1 MQRPEVLF
9 SRAERARE
17 SSRYRRALQS
27 YKVALHAFSSLGRLE
42 GVVDC
47 QLAIGDTLRMTGEFD
62 QAITYYEDALELA
75 DDPLTIADCHVG
87 IGLSRRAL
95 GDWAGAFKQLKEADT
110 TYVKKGDRRG
120 HAFTRWGLAGTYRIR
135 GDLHK
140 ALHTYD
146 DALGLYRGLRDRRGT
161 GYCYNGLGGASR
173 IAGLYRDSEKYYS
186 RANQIFERLND
197 RFGKA
202 YSYCGLGNAR
212 RMRGDYSG
220 ALDYFRRAAYLYKR
234 IGDRVSYAYTLWS
247 VATTHKM
254 LGHLRRS
261 HRYFDRA
268 DALFMETHD
277 PRGRIYCQL
286 GYGELR
292 LLGGDAAG
300 ARRFYRKG
308 LNSAD
313 KYGFQVEAAH
323 ARMLLGRK
331 PEYERL
337 GMKSDFSAP
346 PHNLP

>member
-17 SSRYRRALQS
+17 SSRYKRALQY
-27 YKVALHAFSSLGRLE
+27 YKAALHAFNSIGRIE

-47 QLAIGDTLRMTGEFD
+47 QVAMGDTLRMTGEFD
-62 QAITYYEDALELA
+62 HAIAHYQDALELA
-75 DDPLTIADCHVG
+75 DDSLTIADCHAG
-87 IGLSRRAL
+87 IGLSQRAL
-95 GDWAGAFKQLKEADT
+95 GDWTSALTQLKTADDI
-110 TYVKKGDRRG
+110 YLKNDDRRG
-120 HAFTRWGLAGTYRIR
+120 HAFTTWGLAGTYRIR
-135 GDLHK
+135 GDLNITLK
-140 ALHTYD
+140 TFD
-146 DALGLYRGLRDRRGT
+146 DALALYRGLRDRRGT

-173 IAGLYRDSEKYYS
+173 IAGMYRNSEKYYT

-212 RMRGDYSG
+212 RMSGDFSG
-220 ALDYFRRAAYLYKR
+220 ALDYFRKATYLYRR

-261 HRYFDRA
+261 LRYFGRA
-268 DALFMETHD
+268 DALFAETRD

-292 LLGGDAAG
+292 LLGGDTSG
-300 ARRFYRKG
+300 ARRFYRDG
-308 LNSAD
+308 LKSAD
-313 KYGFQVEAAH
+313 KYGFKVEAAH
-323 ARMLLGRK
+323 AKMLLGRD
-331 PEYERL
+331 PGYGSL
-337 GMKSDFSAP
+337 GIVSDFGAP